1 MNVKFVKSA
10 DSEQVSHQDEPPLP
24 INDVVLVVDEDLPR
38 GQWPLGLIVGVI
50 TSEDGRVR
58 SARVRVVGNERLRP
72 TSKLVAH

>member
-1 MNVKFVKSA
+1 M
-10 DSEQVSHQDEPPLP
+10 P

-72 TSKLVAH
+72 TSKLGFLEHVD